1 MDHPGGP
8 IQALCLEATCS
19 ICLEFFKDPV
29 ILDCGHNFCQG
40 CLAQCCEEGGKSVS
54 CPQCREAVPRESPRP
69 NWQLA
74 SMTEILRKLEEE
86 GSGAEAKEGGLC
98 HKHREPLK
106 LFCKEDRVPICVVC
120 DKSKEHRDHRVIPI
134 EEVTQQAELKCLE
147 KEREILADRK
157 LAEELRS
164 KECLTE
170 LEMEKQRVVSAF
182 ERMYNFLEEMELLRL
197 AKLEGLKKEVEVIQK
212 ENLTRLTEEISHLSN
227 LITEV
232 ERNCQ
237 QPENEFPQDIKKV
250 LSRYEKGQVRQMVD
264 LSPGLEEKFRIY
276 SQTNSALEEAM
287 EKYKE
292 SLEEAVN
299 KESLNQDLYKVNFT
313 LDPDTAN
320 PFLILSEDL
329 KSVRRGS
336 RYQSVPDNP
345 ERFDIM
351 MSVLGRER
359 FASGRHW
366 WEVEVEENLG
376 RWAVGVAR
384 ESVRRKGQ
392 VRISPDEGFWAVG
405 KSFHNSHDSSSP
417 CQILAFTSPKPTPL
431 ILRRN
436 KLRKIRVSLSYEE
449 GRVEFFDVDSDDLI
463 FAFQLASFSGEKILP
478 FFRVWR
484 GVRLKC

>member
-1 MDHPGGP
+1 METEGP
-8 IQALCLEATCS
+8 IRELCDEATCS
-19 ICLEFFKDPV
+19 ICLEYFKEPV
-29 ILDCGHNFCQG
+29 IIDCGHNFCQA
-40 CLAQCCEEGGKSVS
+40 CLAQYWGEPDKGIS
-54 CPQCREAVPRESPRP
+54 CPQCRKMIQQRNFRP

-74 SMTEILRKLEEE
+74 NITEILRKLEDGNRAE
-86 GSGAEAKEGGLC
+86 GQRGVCE
-98 HKHREPLK
+98 KHQEPLK
-106 LFCKEDRVPICVVC
+106 LFCRDDQASICVVC
-120 DKSKEHRDHRVIPI
+120 DRSKEHRDHSVIPV
-134 EEVTQQAELKCLE
+134 EEVTQLCEEKAELKCLE
-147 KEREILADRK
+147 KEREILVDQK

-164 KECLTE
+164 QECLTQ
-170 LEMEKQRVVSAF
+170 LEMEKQKVASAF
-182 ERMYNFLEEMELLRL
+182 ERMYNFLEEIELHRL
-197 AKLEGLKKEVEVIQK
+197 AKLGALKKEIEEIQRGNVAK
-212 ENLTRLTEEISHLSN
+212 LSEEISHLSN

-237 QPENEFPQDIKKV
+237 QPENEFPQDIRNI
-250 LSRYEKGQVRQMVD
+250 LSRYEKGQVRQLVE

-292 SLEEAVN
+292 SLEEA
-299 KESLNQDLYKVNFT
+299 LNKVNFT

-336 RYQSVPDNP
+336 RYQAVPDNP

-351 MSVLGRER
+351 MSVLGQER
-359 FASGRHW
+359 FTSGRHW

-376 RWAVGVAR
+376 RWAVGIAR

-392 VRISPDEGFWAVG
+392 VRISPEEGFWAVG
-405 KSFHNSHDSSSP
+405 KSFRDSRDLSSP

-431 ILRRN
+431 IFRR
-436 KLRKIRVSLSYEE
+436 KIRKIRVSLSYDED
-449 GRVEFFDVDSDDLI
+449 RVEFSDVDSDDLI
-463 FAFQLASFSGEKILP
+463 FTFHSASFSGEKILP